1 MERKIIKVKD
11 AGFLS
16 FLYPNYQVRYS
27 LSIADRDE
35 NVIYVG
41 PNRKDLRNYLER
53 NTKSYI
59 SAVGIPDIDLSNPQS
74 AIKWLFK
81 EKGQELT
88 DTVKETV
95 ESMDDE
101 EFWFLFKVMWLT
113 GKWLGTKDDS
123 KYNTFHLYQSSVS
136 SLKDELTVYFSLLE
150 TVNPLVIESSFLTFL
165 SRVKTLESQNV
176 SAGYMKVLKSA
187 DSKYGSKIK
196 QAVSK
201 MATRKGL
208 RPELLFLDLITDL
221 R

>member
-11 AGFLS
+11 SGLLS
-16 FLYPNYQVRYS
+16 FLFPSFQVRTS

-35 NVIYVG
+35 DIIYVG

-53 NTKSYI
+53 NSKSYV
-59 SAVGIPDIDLSNPQS
+59 SAVGVPDVDLSTPQS
-74 AIKWLFK
+74 AIRWIFS

-88 DTVKETV
+88 DVVKESV

-101 EFWFLFKVMWLT
+101 EFWYLFKIMWIT
-113 GKWLGTKDDS
+113 GKWMGSKEDS
-123 KYNTFHLYQSSVS
+123 KYNTFHLYQSSTT

-150 TVNPLVIESSFLTFL
+150 GNNPLVIESSFLTFL
-165 SRVKTLESQNV
+165 SRVKTIESQNV
-176 SAGYMKVLKSA
+176 SPGYMKVLKSA
-187 DSKYGSKIK
+187 DSKYGPKIK

-208 RPELLFLDLITDL
+208 RPELLFIDLITDL